1 MPAESVM
8 QLIYLNYF
16 SWILQSWNKTVPN
29 KWSFFP
35 LMRYRVLF
43 SFAAVFLSKLYSNG
57 KGLWLWSSYFK
68 KLENTENYINEKL
81 GAEIQNRGEAAAP
94 EKTTS
99 ITTTAQRG
107 TGRAPVRRAG
117 LAAASPRG
125 LQGAGAEAGWRH
137 QQRDPSSWW
146 SRARWGGGQWS
157 ERWPA
162 RTGTAAETG
171 GDWRQWHSHE
181 KTDAAGSRTSTPW
194 IEPSWTSGSGCLGQL
209 EPASRAVSPENTSGS
224 KISWMHRPPK
234 RDSRGSENTPELS
247 PKY

>member
-137 QQRDPSSWW
+137 QQRDPSSRWEQ
-146 SRARWGGGQWS
+146 SQVRRRTVVRAV
-157 ERWPA
+157 
-162 RTGTAAETG
+162 TGTD
-171 GDWRQWHSHE
+171 GDSSRDRWWLEAVTQPRENWRGRESHL
-181 KTDAAGSRTSTPW
+181 DSLDRAFLNLRLGM
-194 IEPSWTSGSGCLGQL
+194 SGSV
-209 EPASRAVSPENTSGS
+209 RACFTCSVPR
-224 KISWMHRPPK
+224 KHIRV
-234 RDSRGSENTPELS
+234 
-247 PKY
+247 